1 MTGRRPAVA
10 RTGHMRGAV
19 RGMDAA
25 PGVPTDGFT
34 ASPRMN
40 PTRVA
45 AKHRKRNHAARDSPP
60 DAGWNGSLRSAR
72 SRSHFD
78 GLNRLP

>member
-1 MTGRRPAVA
+1 
-10 RTGHMRGAV
+10 MRGAV

-25 PGVPTDGFT
+25 PGAPMDGFT

-40 PTRVA
+40 PARVA
-45 AKHRKRNHAARDSPP
+45 AKHQQRSHAARVSPP
-60 DAGWNGSLRSAR
+60 GAGWNGSSRSAR
-72 SRSHFD
+72 SRNHLD